1 MEMKLHIVHLS
12 SNRSEEK
19 CEDQM
24 IKGLGGRGASSVR
37 KPETVLEVHEQLAR
51 D

>member
-1 MEMKLHIVHLS
+1 MEMKHHLVHLF

-19 CEDQM
+19 CDNQI
-24 IKGLGGRGASSVR
+24 IKGLGASSVR
-37 KPETVLEVHEQLAR
+37 KPKTVLEVHEQLVR